1 MILYDL
7 TCSKDHLFESWFRNS
22 NAADKLMKAGTI
34 VCPTCGS
41 TKVHKALMAPRIAK
55 SEDDRG
61 PSHKALVEQDRNP
74 ELAAARQKAER
85 ALAEMQGV
93 IEKNFENV
101 GEKFPEEA
109 RRIHYGE
116 TPGRPIYGD
125 ASPEESEAL
134 REEGIEIQAVPWKR
148 RRTNS

>member
-22 NAADKLMKAGTI
+22 GAADKLIKAGTI

-55 SEDDRG
+55 SQDDAPRE
-61 PSHKALVEQDRNP
+61 KALVAQDHNP
-74 ELAAARQKAER
+74 EVAAAMQKAEQ
-85 ALAEMQGV
+85 ALAEMRTV

-125 ASPEESEAL
+125 ASREESEAL

-148 RRTNS
+148 QRTNS

>member
-7 TCSKDHLFESWFRNS
+7 TCAKDHPFESWFRS
-22 NAADKLMKAGTI
+22 STAADKLIKAGSV

-41 TKVHKALMAPRIAK
+41 AKVHKALMAPRIAK
-55 SEDDRG
+55 SPDESSR
-61 PSHKALVEQDRNP
+61 SKALVDQGRKP
-74 ELAAARQKAER
+74 EVTAAMEKAEK
-85 ALAEMQGV
+85 ALAEMRGV

-101 GEKFPEEA
+101 GDKFPEEA

-125 ASPEESEAL
+125 ASREESEAL
-134 REEGIEIQAVPWKR
+134 REEGIEVHAVPWKR
-148 RRTNS
+148 RTNS

>member
-22 NAADKLMKAGTI
+22 NAADKLIKAGTV

-41 TKVHKALMAPRIAK
+41 TKVHKAPMAPRIAK
-55 SEDDRG
+55 SQDGSPRE
-61 PSHKALVEQDRNP
+61 KALVTQDRNP
-74 ELAAARQKAER
+74 EVAAAMQKAEQ
-85 ALAEMQGV
+85 ALAEMRSV

-116 TPGRPIYGD
+116 APGRAIYGD

-134 REEGIEIQAVPWKR
+134 REEGIEIQAIPWKR
-148 RRTNS
+148 RTNS